1 MDRSGKS
8 SSIETTI
15 GCGGS
20 RAKHA
25 SAGSSALRQN
35 IRIYRSSVL
44 PYRLRHPARHEG
56 RFAIVTRRGP
66 GCGGRDGVGAQGSC
80 RAGDREQ
87 RPARYDTATTASS
100 HGLHGERTPAVE
112 DPAGMCA
119 DGEVVWSWRPGSGV
133 KSCGDVAANR
143 RASEI
148 RRATGAIVHRSPR
161 RARRTPLKPSA
172 QGRPG
177 DRHTC
182 RPTPCA
188 FFARGTSG
196 VSRRPAFPA
205 PLLSEGA
212 RPKQSS
218 GEMSREDAKVCLQVT
233 CKSIKRSQP
242 FKLRHCERSEAIQNL
257 SAERFWIAPCRRV
270 GLEMTGSPN
279 AVAMSPMLAGQ
290 IGDRAT

>member
-1 MDRSGKS
+1 MD
-8 SSIETTI
+8 
-15 GCGGS
+15 
-20 RAKHA
+20 
-25 SAGSSALRQN
+25 AGLKYSLYTNSF
-35 IRIYRSSVL
+35 L
-44 PYRLRHPARHEG
+44 PYKLRHPARHEG

-66 GCGGRDGVGAQGSC
+66 GCGGRDGVGARGSC

-161 RARRTPLKPSA
+161 RARRTPLRPSA

-188 FFARGTSG
+188 FLSHAGLR
-196 VSRRPAFPA
+196 VPA
-205 PLLSEGA
+205 GA
-212 RPKQSS
+212 RPSPRPCFQRVRDQSKARAKQAARARRYV
-218 GEMSREDAKVCLQVT
+218 SR
-233 CKSIKRSQP
+233 
-242 FKLRHCERSEAIQNL
+242 
-257 SAERFWIAPCRRV
+257 
-270 GLEMTGSPN
+270 
-279 AVAMSPMLAGQ
+279 
-290 IGDRAT
+290 